1 MKEVLPHKENTFI
14 ESSMKHSFKANKR
27 FGNQKTGNNLVL
39 QNHFETLDVE
49 SNFMA
54 HELPNRREN
63 LNISNPS
70 NNANNSSNNIF
81 SSKLNSTRGRTQ
93 VVINQNLENDNDY
106 RKSKFV
112 PGDKLYSEAGKHH
125 SSTSSNNNIVVL
137 GDSIPNFSRK
147 CKYDFSRNII
157 SERFKHFPR
166 ASSKDLLCYVDATLQ
181 DTTYDAAIVHVG
193 VHGVLNNQSHNQTT
207 QLMCNLR
214 KISAKSKS
222 YEVKHIFVSGLL
234 HTSKIKKNLLVDIDR
249 MIKKLCMTDG
259 YEYIDNGNI
268 PRDILHKDGL
278 HLLD

>member
-27 FGNQKTGNNLVL
+27 FGNQKTGNNLIL
-39 QNHFETLDVE
+39 QNHFETLEVG

-70 NNANNSSNNIF
+70 NNANNFSNNIF
-81 SSKLNSTRGRTQ
+81 SSKLNSTRARTQ

-137 GDSIPNFSRK
+137 GDSIPNVSRK
-147 CKYDFSRNII
+147 CKYGFSRNII
-157 SERFKHFPR
+157 SGRERFKHFPH
-166 ASSKDLLCYVDATLQ
+166 AASKDLLCYVDATLQ
-181 DTTYDAAIVHVG
+181 DTLYDAAIVHVG

-214 KISAKSKS
+214 KISAKSK
-222 YEVKHIFVSGLL
+222 F
-234 HTSKIKKNLLVDIDR
+234 
-249 MIKKLCMTDG
+249 
-259 YEYIDNGNI
+259 
-268 PRDILHKDGL
+268 
-278 HLLD
+278 